1 MINRRTDTTTAVALL
16 ERADPVDEQR
26 LVAEL
31 DRTSAWERT
40 ARLIAA
46 EAAVPPPRRS
56 ARAAGARQIATGA
69 RVKLTAAT
77 VAAAA
82 AVALAVVVI
91 DGGTPAVQ
99 SASAKTISGAL
110 RAVTAPT
117 GSILHIDATTTQI
130 TAGHPTY
137 IWEQPVYEQVSPP
150 YRTRTV
156 EKRLPGTPAGT
167 EGVIGMGIV
176 EQVYDPTN
184 NTIYVP
190 AVPKPTPQPGAQT
203 LTPAQEQRLYEPY
216 MAQYI
221 RSLRAKL
228 ASGAARVD
236 GRATVH
242 GRAAIKIRFAHSD
255 EVDYVAADGSY
266 VPIETIQG
274 NPSTADGQL
283 INVFHTFEYLPMA
296 DNAGL
301 LSLTAQHPTARVN
314 RSLAAFRAADK
325 RLFPNG

>member
-1 MINRRTDTTTAVALL
+1 MGSAGTARRRRWAARPA
-16 ERADPVDEQR
+16 RADPVDEHR

-31 DRTSAWERT
+31 DFTSAWERT

-46 EAAVPPPRRS
+46 EAAVRPPRRT
-56 ARAAGARQIATGA
+56 ARLAGARQVAAGT
-69 RVKLTAAT
+69 RVRLTA
-77 VAAAA
+77 VGLAAAA
-82 AVALAVVVI
+82 LAVTAVAL
-91 DGGTPAVQ
+91 DSGTPAVQ
-99 SASAKTISGAL
+99 TASARTISGAL

-137 IWEQPVYEQVSPP
+137 IWEQPVYEQLSPP

-156 EKRLPGTPAGT
+156 DKRLPGTPAGT
-167 EGVIGMGIV
+167 EGVIGMGIG
-176 EQVYDPTN
+176 EQIYDPTD
-184 NTIYVP
+184 NTIYIPTVP
-190 AVPKPTPQPGAQT
+190 TPRPQPGVQT
-203 LTPAQEQRLYEPY
+203 PTPAQEQRLYEPS

-242 GRAAIKIRFAHSD
+242 GRAAIRIRFAHSD

-266 VPIETIQG
+266 APIETIQG
-274 NPSTADGQL
+274 NPSRPDGQL
-283 INVFHTFEYLPMA
+283 INVFHTFEYLPA
-296 DNAGL
+296 AGNAGL
-301 LSLTAQHPTARVN
+301 LSLTGQHPTARIN
-314 RSLAAFRAADK
+314 RSLAAVRAADK